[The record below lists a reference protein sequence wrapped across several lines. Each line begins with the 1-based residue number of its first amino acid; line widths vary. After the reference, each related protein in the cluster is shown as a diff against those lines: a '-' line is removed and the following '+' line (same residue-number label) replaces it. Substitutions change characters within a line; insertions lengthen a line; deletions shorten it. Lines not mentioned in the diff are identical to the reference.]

1 MKKIIFALAMS
12 LFMIPA
18 MAQHHD
24 NHHDNHHDVHHDDHH
39 NHHDDRHHPAPVIRI
54 ASPEEV
60 AIIRQLVHDLSSS
73 WDQAKAVKTCMQL
86 APMRAE
92 DLASIIHM
100 ISFDDS
106 KMDVLEFCYPLCP
119 NKEKYTIAIEELSFR
134 SNKEKMYKFI
144 ARH

>member
-24 NHHDNHHDVHHDDHH
+24 NHHDIHHDDHH
-39 NHHDDRHHPAPVIRI
+39 NHHDDRHHPAPVIRV

-60 AIIRQLVHDLSSS
+60 AIIRQLVNDLSSS
-73 WDQAKAVKTCMQL
+73 WEQAKAVKTCMQL
-86 APMRAE
+86 VPMRAE
-92 DLASIIHM
+92 DLASVIHK

-119 NKEKYTIAIEELSFR
+119 NREKYTIAIEELSFR